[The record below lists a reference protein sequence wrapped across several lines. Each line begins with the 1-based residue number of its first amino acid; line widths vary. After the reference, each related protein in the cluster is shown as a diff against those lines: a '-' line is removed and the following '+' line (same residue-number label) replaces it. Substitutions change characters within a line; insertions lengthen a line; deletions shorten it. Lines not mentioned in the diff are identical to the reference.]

1 MAPLAM
7 IKCIVMKWMIKL
19 NLLERKLLQELFG
32 ETLEGGHGM
41 EHSALQPE
49 ERTARLDS
57 RFRGEGRESMSLCHS
72 GTMTLEEGT
81 VCI

>member
-1 MAPLAM
+1 ML
-7 IKCIVMKWMIKL
+7 KWMIKL

-41 EHSALQPE
+41 GHSALHPGDG
-49 ERTARLDS
+49 TSRLDL

>member
-1 MAPLAM
+1 M
-7 IKCIVMKWMIKL
+7 
-19 NLLERKLLQELFG
+19 G
-32 ETLEGGHGM
+32 
-41 EHSALQPE
+41 HSALHPGDG
-49 ERTARLDS
+49 TLRLDL